1 MGTRMVQVP
10 VWREYAAT
18 QGALHEPA
26 PRALWHARGHFFT
39 PVRAWNGECLVMP
52 GFGLLFNKS
61 FKKRAFIH

>member
-1 MGTRMVQVP
+1 
-10 VWREYAAT
+10 
-18 QGALHEPA
+18 
-26 PRALWHARGHFFT
+26 LWHARGHFFT